1 MFRHFFRCKKVAIC
15 VKTLKNIA
23 YKFRGNVLRKNL
35 QRKNKSLINENIA
48 KHFLRFLLQIANP
61 PDVRRQFCKKHSQK
75 EGTNGIKK

>member
-1 MFRHFFRCKKVAIC
+1 MFRRFFRCKKVAIS

-35 QRKNKSLINENIA
+35 QNKTKVSLENIA
-48 KHFLRFLLQIANP
+48 KHSLRFLLRIANP
-61 PDVRRQFCKKHSQK
+61 PDVRRQFCKKHSEK